1 MISDSSDNEEY
12 EEVDDFEI
20 IKTEGYEKINFFF
33 NFREKIKKQSLIEKI
48 ANKVLDHK
56 ISDMKSISL

>member
-1 MISDSSDNEEY
+1 MISDSSNNEEY

-33 NFREKIKKQSLIEKI
+33 NFREKIK
-48 ANKVLDHK
+48 NKV
-56 ISDMKSISL
+56 